1 MTVQTWSKDGPG
13 AELLVRGA
21 RVVDPLA
28 GLDQTL
34 DVLVRKGRIA
44 EIGEGLVAPAKVREV
59 AGDGAL
65 LLPGFVD
72 LHAHLR
78 TPGRE
83 DEEDIES
90 GTTAAAAGG
99 YVTVFAMA
107 NTDPVVDSAPVLE
120 GLSRQASAAASVPV
134 GFFAAMSRGL
144 AGRQL
149 TEMHELA
156 QAGAVGFS
164 DDGRPAASALLL
176 RRALQYAQVTDRFVA
191 LHPQDDTLMGSG
203 VMHEGAVSARL
214 GLGGIPA
221 IAESADVARALEVAR
236 YEEARLHLCHLST
249 ALSLEHLARAR
260 ELGVPATA
268 EATPHHLALTDGEV
282 ESLDANLK
290 MNPPLRPEADR
301 KALVAALRDGLVDC
315 IATDHAPHAQHE
327 KEVPFEAAPF
337 GTTGLETAFAALYTA
352 LVLTGELELA
362 TLATRMSQA
371 PAALAGLPAPGIA
384 VGAPADLALVDVTT
398 PWTVAATDLHSRS
411 TNSAWLGRTL
421 RGRVRLTVAAGRVAY
436 DARA

>member
-1 MTVQTWSKDGPG
+1 MTVQTWSKDGAG

-21 RVVDPLA
+21 RAVDPRA
-28 GLDQTL
+28 GLDQIV

-44 EIGEGLVAPAKVREV
+44 EIGEGLAAAAKVREV
-59 AGDGAL
+59 EADGAL

-78 TPGRE
+78 APGRE

-90 GTTAAAAGG
+90 GTAAAAAGG

-120 GLSRQASAAASVPV
+120 GLARRAAVGAHVPV
-134 GFFAAMSRGL
+134 GFFAAMSKGL
-144 AGRQL
+144 AGTQL

-156 QAGAVGFS
+156 AVGAVGFS

-176 RRALQYAQVTDRFVA
+176 RRALQYAKVTDRFVA
-191 LHPQDDTLMGSG
+191 VHAQDDSLMGSG

-236 YEEARLHLCHLST
+236 YESGRLHLCHVST
-249 ALSLEHLARAR
+249 TLSLEHLARVR
-260 ELGVPATA
+260 ELGVAVTA
-268 EATPHHLALTDGEV
+268 EATPHHLALTDDAV
-282 ESLDANLK
+282 ASLDSNLK

-301 KALVAALRDGLVDC
+301 RALVAALRDGLVDC
-315 IATDHAPHAQHE
+315 VATDHAPHARHE
-327 KEVPFEAAPF
+327 KEAPFEAAPF

-352 LVLTGELELA
+352 LVESGELPLA
-362 TLATRMSQA
+362 VLVTRMSQA
-371 PAALAGLPAPGIA
+371 PAALAGLPAPTIA
-384 VGAPADLALVDVTT
+384 VGAPADLCLVDVTT
-398 PWTVAATDLHSRS
+398 PWSVEAADLHSRS
-411 TNSAWLGRTL
+411 ANSAWLGRTL
-421 RGRVRLTVAAGRVAY
+421 KGRVRLTVAGGRVAY
-436 DARA
+436 DDRA